1 MRELRA
7 LQLQLEE
14 IKKAQEKSDVIGD
27 STTGQETDNKD
38 QQKSETKTE
47 EKTEQID
54 DINAKIDNDFRV
66 SLEKKY
72 QKMVNLNLYFYDL
85 FIYLYEIFFFEI
97 YMKISLILHYS

>member
-1 MRELRA
+1 MRELRT

-38 QQKSETKTE
+38 EQKSQTKTE

-72 QKMVNLNLYFYDL
+72 QKMVNFNLYYYD
-85 FIYLYEIFFFEI
+85 LYEIFMKSFFEI

>member
-1 MRELRA
+1 MRELRT

-27 STTGQETDNKD
+27 STTGQETDKNKD
-38 QQKSETKTE
+38 EQKNETKTE

-85 FIYLYEIFFFEI
+85 Y
-97 YMKISLILHYS
+97 

>member
-27 STTGQETDNKD
+27 GTTGQETDNKD
-38 QQKSETKTE
+38 EQKSQTKTE
-47 EKTEQID
+47 DKTEQID

-72 QKMVNLNLYFYDL
+72 QKMVNFNLYFYDL
-85 FIYLYEIFFFEI
+85 YEIFMKSFFEI

>member
-27 STTGQETDNKD
+27 GTTGQETDNKD
-38 QQKSETKTE
+38 EQKSQTKTE

-72 QKMVNLNLYFYDL
+72 QKMVNFNLYFYDL
-85 FIYLYEIFFFEI
+85 YEIFMKSFFEI